1 MKLVERNL
9 FRVPVHINVFV
20 CEHARVARNDGFGA
34 ELLGREIGRCQ
45 AMLCRGA
52 SEEGPCVYGGSARRR
67 TSARGVGE
75 TVGDEGYA
83 IVGEHAKEDGLEFFV
98 CVGRGDVGVDF
109 TRVQD
114 RNAESCAEGAVG
126 NDGSPEGSRRRL
138 RGLGE
143 DVLDKVCDRP
153 VVVSGLWEGLL
164 KLGGVARDGVRESGE
179 SGLFVPK
186 GAGVVESLPH
196 LEVGPADARE
206 GVEAVGGVLDDGSDL
221 LFDGVDDE
229 LADVVDE
236 GLIHNIGDNVEALT
250 DRREFGVAREL
261 RVGGDGC
268 DMKVGHIELQQRKGR
283 VSVSVWGSSPE
294 HK

>member
-1 MKLVERNL
+1 M
-9 FRVPVHINVFV
+9 
-20 CEHARVARNDGFGA
+20 
-34 ELLGREIGRCQ
+34 
-45 AMLCRGA
+45 
-52 SEEGPCVYGGSARRR
+52 
-67 TSARGVGE
+67 
-75 TVGDEGYA
+75 
-83 IVGEHAKEDGLEFFV
+83 
-98 CVGRGDVGVDF
+98 
-109 TRVQD
+109 
-114 RNAESCAEGAVG
+114 
-126 NDGSPEGSRRRL
+126 
-138 RGLGE
+138 
-143 DVLDKVCDRP
+143 
-153 VVVSGLWEGLL
+153 
-164 KLGGVARDGVRESGE
+164 
-179 SGLFVPK
+179 
-186 GAGVVESLPH
+186 VESLPH